1 MLKKT
6 SVFPIVSVAISVI
19 SVIIISVVSLIGKNS
34 VKNEIANLGVG
45 NFLISPD
52 NFFVEYLSNGELSAI
67 KECETVSSACPIIYK
82 MGQIKA
88 INLQKDCLIWGIDQ
102 NSKDTMN
109 LPLIFGRNITE
120 FDVLNQNKV
129 CLIDSSYAKEF
140 YGRENIIGKKISVLL
155 TDSYEELTVI
165 GITNSEQ
172 SFVKNIISDYVP
184 LFVYVPYSTMRQNS
198 GDDMFSAVAVNVKD
212 NIGVNQ
218 AEDSIKASLNE
229 YSGFEDSYKIENMMA
244 HTQTVDNILN
254 LITLILSGI
263 AGISLI
269 VAGISV
275 MTVMMFSVTERTH
288 EIGIKKS
295 IGASFWDILFEFLIE
310 AFLISLIGCLIGIVF
325 GIALSLILCKI
336 LSVPFEIDVNMIMIC
351 TGITALFGVIFGIYP
366 AICAAKMQPAAALR
380 RN

>member
-19 SVIIISVVSLIGKNS
+19 SVIIISVVSLIGKNA

-52 NFFVEYLSNGELSAI
+52 NLFTEYLSNGELNAI
-67 KECETVSSACPIIYK
+67 MECETISSACPIIYK
-82 MGQIKA
+82 TGQIKSP
-88 INLQKDCLIWGIDQ
+88 NSQKDCLIWGIDQ
-102 NSKDTMN
+102 NSRNTMN
-109 LPLIFGRNITE
+109 LPIVFGRNITE

-129 CLIDSSYAKEF
+129 CLIDSSYAKEI
-140 YGRENIIGKKISVLL
+140 YERENIIGKKISVLL
-155 TDSYEELTVI
+155 SDGYEELTVI

-198 GDDMFSAVAVNVKD
+198 GEDMFSAVAVNVLE
-212 NIGVNQ
+212 NIGVYQ
-218 AEDSIKASLNE
+218 AEDSIKATLNE
-229 YSGFEDSYKIENMMA
+229 YSGYENSYKIENMMA

-254 LITLILSGI
+254 LITMILSGI

-295 IGASFWDILFEFLIE
+295 IGASFWDILFEFIIE
-310 AFLISLIGCLIGIVF
+310 AFLISLIGCLIGILL
-325 GIALSLILCKI
+325 GIVLSFILCKI
-336 LSVPFEIDVNMIMIC
+336 LSVSFEIDFNMIMVC
-351 TGITALFGVIFGIYP
+351 TGINALFGVIFGIYP
-366 AICAAKMQPAAALR
+366 AICAAKMQPAVALR